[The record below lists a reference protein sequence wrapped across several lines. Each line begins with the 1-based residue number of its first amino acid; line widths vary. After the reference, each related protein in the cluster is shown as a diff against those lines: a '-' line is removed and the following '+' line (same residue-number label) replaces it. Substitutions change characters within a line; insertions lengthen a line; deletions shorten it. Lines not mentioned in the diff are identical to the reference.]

1 MQNLKTKEIKL
12 VFQKENQRAFHF
24 ENNKNNNSDIQK
36 GIKQLTTLK
45 ASNKRTAKFIPPN

>member
-24 ENNKNNNSDIQK
+24 ENNKNNNSDIQI
-36 GIKQLTTLK
+36 GIKQLITLK